1 MYAYNIP
8 DVHQYE
14 FERFR
19 AFVETAYRDSLK
31 GKPYVEPVK
40 VVRATSDLEEIPKY
54 MRGKTNTDTTVG
66 YAWHNTGQMWV
77 KGGRAPIDVCRT
89 TIHELAHLRVTAQSH
104 GPKWRRTF
112 GVALAQWLR
121 GEGKD
126 WLFVQHEVSNLV
138 WQYRK
143 YRRYT
148 PQGCHNTYGEYRS
161 RVFAEINDIMW
172 AAKRVCGSE

>member
-14 FERFR
+14 FERFH

-31 GKPYVEPVK
+31 GKPFVEPVK
-40 VVRATSDLEEIPKY
+40 IVRATSTLEEIPKY

-77 KGGRAPIDVCRT
+77 KAGRAPIDVCRT
-89 TIHELAHLRVTAQSH
+89 TIHELAHLRVTEQAH

-121 GEGKD
+121 SEGKD
-126 WLFVQHEVSNLV
+126 WHIVEQEVWTCVQ
-138 WQYRK
+138 QYRK
-143 YRRYT
+143 WRQIT
-148 PQGCHNTYGEYRS
+148 PQGNYNYYDQFRAKMT
-161 RVFAEINDIMW
+161 AEVRDIMW
-172 AAKRVCGSE
+172 AAKRVCGS